1 MSILIGH
8 FSDNHGRLT
17 IPAELDEVPDAWFHS
32 GDFCPNSSRG
42 TAEIEVDFQR
52 EWFDN
57 FRAEFIKRLRGRPL
71 FYVPGNHDYIEL
83 CDMMP
88 GYPVT
93 RVTTAG
99 VEFAGHRIAGFREI
113 PYIIGEWNGEVHS
126 REFAGLVY
134 DLVDANPTII
144 MNHAP
149 CAGILDM
156 DADDLS
162 RGISAMSSAITYGQ
176 FPDLKAYLCGHV
188 HDQGGKSM
196 NVMGV
201 DFYNS
206 AEALQFFRV

>member
-1 MSILIGH
+1 MLTIGH
-8 FSDNHGRLT
+8 FSDTHGRNI
-17 IPAELDEVPDAWFHS
+17 IPVELSVVPDAWFHS
-32 GDFCPNSSRG
+32 GDFFPNRSRG
-42 TAEIEVDFQR
+42 NVEIEVDFQR
-52 EWFDN
+52 EWFIG
-57 FRAEFIKRLRGRPL
+57 FYEEFVKRLHGKPL
-71 FYVPGNHDYIEL
+71 FYTPGNHDYVEL

-99 VEFAGHRIAGFREI
+99 VDFMGERIAGFREI
-113 PYIIGEWNGEVHS
+113 PYIAGEWNGEV
-126 REFAGLVY
+126 RTKEFAGLVY
-134 DLVDANPTII
+134 DLVDSNPTII

-156 DADDLS
+156 DAENLS
-162 RGISAMSSAITYGQ
+162 RGITAMSSAITYGQ

-188 HDQGGKSM
+188 HDQGGKRM

-206 AEALQFFRV
+206 AETLQIITV